1 MSVNLNESSRAN
13 FFEGR
18 RLRLLFRKLY
28 RASSYYS
35 HAIYIAKIV
44 LAALMALCLSLAFNL
59 GSPRTAV
66 FCVFLVMQTQTG
78 LVFQKSYFRLLGTL
92 AGATVAVILMGAFA
106 QTPEM
111 FFFFFAI
118 WIAICT
124 AGSFIYRN
132 FQSYGFVLAGFTVCF
147 VALPITGSPE
157 NVFDVAVNRA
167 LEMFVGVLCA
177 AFVSDILF
185 PQRMADVIGQK
196 LLTRFK
202 EFSEYIRLS
211 PMLIKNGGSN
221 KEALLRFSGDA
232 LGFEAAHVNANFETS
247 NLRRYSMLLK
257 MLNHDFMSLAT
268 SLHALN
274 QLLRRIH
281 TQGNN
286 LVFSRL
292 ITLYDEFSLAIT
304 PSFMGKNDIEAV
316 LVQLQEWL
324 RKEPFPMGSASV
336 LMDQS
341 RELSRG
347 DALDLETGYELLESV
362 AQDFEA
368 YCALQLK
375 LIKAKEVS
383 SLQEQDDV
391 GLDYL
396 DMDQKSLRFST
407 RTDPAL
413 VLVAVARG
421 VAVLTTLAAFWVAT
435 GWTLGY
441 EPILNGVA
449 AGTLFASLPSPVA
462 FIKHVLIGW
471 LIALPIWLLWN
482 FLFIPLAS
490 DWIGLSLILIPPLAL
505 MAYLANSPK
514 WAAIGAGLYISFI
527 LHTSLEQSFVID
539 FPTQL
544 ELFIADFIGFATA
557 GIFYILIDP
566 NMGGWGRRRIV
577 ANLRLQIADIC
588 TKNSKLSRERLES
601 SSRDLIQKIA
611 SQGRLANE
619 SDAWVF
625 DWMLSVLEIG
635 RATIDLKVFFQ
646 SEGAHQSESFL
657 NIFHGLKS
665 LFEKPSNASYKD
677 AFSAVEFAIDEISS
691 GNLKIQT
698 HLESFSKRELLSR
711 LHLLRSALQNPILL
725 SHGGSI

>member
-1 MSVNLNESSRAN
+1 MSVGSSCVNRAN

-18 RLRLLFRKLY
+18 RLRFLFRKLY
-28 RASSYYS
+28 RLSANYG

-44 LAALMALCLSLAFNL
+44 LAALLALCISLTFDL

-78 LVFQKSYFRLLGTL
+78 LVFQKSYFRLIGTL
-92 AGATVAVILMGAFA
+92 AGAMVAVMLMGAFA

-132 FQSYGFVLAGFTVCF
+132 FQSYGFVLAGYTVCF
-147 VALPITGSPE
+147 VALPITGSPG

-167 LEMFVGVLCA
+167 IEMFIGVLCA

-211 PMLIKNGGSN
+211 PMLIKNDGSN

-232 LGFEAAHVNANFETS
+232 LGFEAARVNANFEAS

-281 TQGNN
+281 AQGND
-286 LVFSRL
+286 LVFAKL
-292 ITLYDEFSLAIT
+292 IALYEEFSLAIT
-304 PSFMGKNDIEAV
+304 PSFVKRNSIEML
-316 LVQLQEWL
+316 LVQLRDWL
-324 RKEPFPMGSASV
+324 SREPFPMGKALRDHSSA
-336 LMDQS
+336 
-341 RELSRG
+341 LSR
-347 DALDLETGYELLESV
+347 DDLLDLETGYELLESV

-368 YCALQLK
+368 YCALQLR
-375 LIKAKEVS
+375 LTKAKEVPYS
-383 SLQEQDDV
+383 QEQDSI
-391 GLDYL
+391 GLERL
-396 DMDQKSLRFST
+396 DLDRTSLRFST

-421 VAVLTTLAAFWVAT
+421 VAVLTTLSIFWIAS

-441 EPILNGVA
+441 ESILNGVA

-471 LIALPIWLLWN
+471 LIALPIWLIWN
-482 FLFIPLAS
+482 FLLIPS
-490 DWIGLSLILIPPLAL
+490 VTDWIGLSLVLIPPLAL

-527 LHTSLEQSFVID
+527 LHTSLEQSFVMD

-544 ELFIADFIGFATA
+544 ELFIADFIGFGTA

-566 NMGGWGRRRIV
+566 SMGSWGRRRIV
-577 ANLRLQIADIC
+577 ANLRLQITDIC
-588 TKNSKLSRERLES
+588 TANHKLSRERLES

-635 RATIDLKVFFQ
+635 WATIDLKVFSQ
-646 SEGAHQSESFL
+646 SEGANQSESFL
-657 NIFHGLKS
+657 NIFTSLKT
-665 LFEKPSNASYKD
+665 LFEKPSSASCKD
-677 AFSAVEFAIDEISS
+677 AFNAVEDVIDEITS
-691 GNLKIQT
+691 GNLKIKT
-698 HLESFSKRELLSR
+698 RLESFSKRELLSR
-711 LHLLRSALQNPILL
+711 LHLLRSALQDPILL
-725 SHGGSI
+725 SYRGDF